1 MENWE
6 FLLQR
11 KGDKSW
17 LPLES
22 PSVEIVEGQYRLAAR
37 SAAANAQVGIA
48 IDYRPS
54 AEVRHQPLQQK
65 LVKRISHDGL
75 MIVMPYTNF
84 VSGSWRIE
92 CSGTEPDAANVLT
105 AWKKTVEFDVI
116 QVSSEFGSEWSYN
129 DFQEEDEY
137 LDNPTEPAPSL
148 HTNALGI
155 ALTEPAPLNY
165 SSPILDI
172 AEQRS
177 TELVQSMFDEFA
189 LFDEENDEG
198 DEAYETTPILQSEIE
213 QEDPL
218 TLLDESQQDT
228 LGAVDTVAASQPR
241 ILLKLQQPQYIV
253 DENNSFT
260 IAGQAYTSGEIEI
273 ILKHPQTL
281 EVIFNNRYAI
291 APPVIAK
298 DQLSSITINSINRD
312 RLAATGVIPFT
323 YEVSVP
329 PPSEVQVLIGE
340 VRIHPQQNFEQYS
353 ELFVMQQMIAVSY
366 PASRVL
372 PELIKEAQKYQA
384 QDNSQNESLTNS
396 LNNSPYNLQETSQ
409 ENSQEISQFVQDS
422 PSSSNVQQ
430 SAQDS
435 PQADSTKNP
444 VAKSKPAK
452 SLSLPPLPS
461 KNPKVALTPE
471 NSQGH
476 SEKLISA
483 ANSISLPI
491 IANTTAPLSS
501 SAVPD
506 IPLSE
511 VDNLQ
516 QLELEFAYTDIWE
529 DNATPVKQ
537 QSSLANNEETDLIYS
552 FEEDPP
558 ENYDELLEKPRR
570 ENLPIIGKTLTS
582 NQPQSGFPNRGNLFL
597 NKLQT
602 LSAEAIANQKVSQR
616 NEDLVIDTLSEPSN
630 RSEGVSEMLV
640 QVEHGLG
647 DSSPITTIAEATS
660 LAELDLELDL
670 ELDRLLNTELDL
682 PDLLPDLILNE
693 YVWEEVIDP
702 NTFPVR
708 TLSGDLS
715 NSNPHG
721 NPNSNSN
728 SNSNSNLSGST
739 VSPLSET
746 ALTIRNLQ
754 ESSPQTVSEQQEIPT
769 PDIIIPEGEIVSGT
783 PMIIAVRLPAIAP
796 KFFVKFWIK
805 DLQTRTIVDGPR
817 WLLDFSK
824 VPDTDFIET
833 RTNISIPLSSIDV
846 AFEAIAI
853 ESQTQRESHK
863 VRVIRAVIPP
873 NFAEDRSFDV

>member
-37 SAAANAQVGIA
+37 SGSANAQVGIA

-54 AEVRHQPLQQK
+54 ADVRHQPLQQK

-116 QVSSEFGSEWSYN
+116 QVSSEFGSEWSYS
-129 DFQEEDEY
+129 DFQEDDEY
-137 LDNPTEPAPSL
+137 LDNPTELAPSF

-189 LFDEENDEG
+189 LFDEESDEG
-198 DEAYETTPILQSEIE
+198 EEAYETKPILQAEIDK
-213 QEDPL
+213 EDPL

-228 LGAVDTVAASQPR
+228 LVAVDNAAASQPR

-281 EVIFNNRYAI
+281 EVIFNTRYAI

-372 PELIKEAQKYQA
+372 PELIKESQKYQT
-384 QDNSQNESLTNS
+384 QDNSQNESLSNS
-396 LNNSPYNLQETSQ
+396 LNNSLNNSQ
-409 ENSQEISQFVQDS
+409 ENSQENLQES
-422 PSSSNVQQ
+422 PNSLSDPK
-430 SAQDS
+430 SAQGS

-444 VAKSKPAK
+444 VAKSKLAK
-452 SLSLPPLPS
+452 WLSLPPLPS
-461 KNPKVALTPE
+461 KNPKVSPTPE
-471 NSQGH
+471 NPQGH

-483 ANSISLPI
+483 ANSISLPVI
-491 IANTTAPLSS
+491 TNTTAPLPS

-506 IPLSE
+506 LPQSE
-511 VDNLQ
+511 LDNLQ

-529 DNATPVKQ
+529 GNTTQVKQ
-537 QSSLANNEETDLIYS
+537 QNSLANNEETDLIYS

-582 NQPQSGFPNRGNLFL
+582 NQPKSGSPNRGNRFL

-602 LSAEAIANQKVSQR
+602 LSAEAIANQKASQR
-616 NEDLVIDTLSEPSN
+616 NEDLVIDTLSEPPN
-630 RSEGVSEMLV
+630 RSESVSEVLV

-715 NSNPHG
+715 NSNPN
-721 NPNSNSN
+721 NP
-728 SNSNSNLSGST
+728 NSNLSGST

-783 PMIIAVRLPAIAP
+783 PMIITVRLPAIAP

-817 WLLDFSK
+817 WLLDFSI

>member
-37 SAAANAQVGIA
+37 SGAANAQVGIA
-48 IDYRPS
+48 IDYRPI
-54 AEVRHQPLQQK
+54 ADVRHQPLQQK
-65 LVKRISHDGL
+65 IVKRISHDGL

-84 VSGSWRIE
+84 VPGLWRIE
-92 CSGTEPDAANVLT
+92 CSGTEADAANVLT
-105 AWKKTVEFDVI
+105 NWKKALEFDVI
-116 QVSSEFGSEWSYN
+116 QVSSEFGSEWQYN
-129 DFQEEDEY
+129 DFQEESED
-137 LDNPTEPAPSL
+137 LDNPTELTPSL

-155 ALTEPAPLNY
+155 ALTEPVPLNY

-177 TELVQSMFDEFA
+177 TELVQSMFEEFA
-189 LFDEENDEG
+189 LFGEESDQEEEDSETNPTL
-198 DEAYETTPILQSEIE
+198 EASEIDQEHSLALIE
-213 QEDPL
+213 Q
-218 TLLDESQQDT
+218 QQQSS
-228 LGAVDTVAASQPR
+228 LVAVDSSASSQPR
-241 ILLKLQQPQYIV
+241 ILLQLQQPQYIV

-260 IAGQAYTSGEIEI
+260 IAGEAYTSGEIEV

-281 EVIFNNRYAI
+281 EVVLNTRYAI
-291 APPVIAK
+291 APPVITQ

-323 YEVSVP
+323 YQVSVP

-372 PELIKEAQKYQA
+372 PELIKEAQKY
-384 QDNSQNESLTNS
+384 EL
-396 LNNSPYNLQETSQ
+396 Q
-409 ENSQEISQFVQDS
+409 ENSQQESLANSQVNS
-422 PSSSNVQQ
+422 PSNSQAVQESANSSSYPKSEQVSSQ
-430 SAQDS
+430 SE
-435 PQADSTKNP
+435 STKNT
-444 VAKSKPAK
+444 VAKSKPLNL
-452 SLSLPPLPS
+452 LSLPPLPS
-461 KNPKVALTPE
+461 KKPQVSPTSE
-471 NSQGH
+471 NSQANL
-476 SEKLISA
+476 EKPISSP
-483 ANSISLPI
+483 NSISLPI
-491 IANTTAPLSS
+491 IANKTSS
-501 SAVPD
+501 PPNAE
-506 IPLSE
+506 IPTSQSKISSE
-511 VDNLQ
+511 LEAENGLE
-516 QLELEFAYTDIWE
+516 QLELEFADTNIWE
-529 DNATPVKQ
+529 DTVVGTKVTNQ
-537 QSSLANNEETDLIYS
+537 NSLTIDEESELTYS
-552 FEEDPP
+552 FEEDLPQ
-558 ENYDELLEKPRR
+558 NYDELLEKPWR
-570 ENLPIIGKTLTS
+570 ENLPSIGKNLTS
-582 NQPQSGFPNRGNLFL
+582 NQPQSATPNRGNRFL
-597 NKLQT
+597 SKLQT
-602 LSAEAIANQKVSQR
+602 LSAEAIAKQKASQR
-616 NEDLVIDTLSEPSN
+616 NEDLVLDTLPEPSL
-630 RSEGVSEMLV
+630 SAPEDLSGMFV
-640 QVEHGLG
+640 QIDNGLG
-647 DSSPITTIAEATS
+647 MPITTIAEATS
-660 LAELDLELDL
+660 LAKLDLELDL
-670 ELDRLLNTELDL
+670 ELDRLLNTE
-682 PDLLPDLILNE
+682 PDLPDLILNE

-715 NSNPHG
+715 ETNPSSA
-721 NPNSNSN
+721 N
-728 SNSNSNLSGST
+728 

-754 ESSPQTVSEQQEIPT
+754 GSSSSTVSEQQEIPT
-769 PDIIIPEGEIVSGT
+769 PHMIIPEGEIISGT
-783 PMIIAVRLPAIAP
+783 PMIISVRLPAIAP

-863 VRVIRAVIPP
+863 VRVIRSVVPP
-873 NFAEDRSFDV
+873 NLAGDRDFDV

>member
-37 SAAANAQVGIA
+37 SGSANAQVGIA

-54 AEVRHQPLQQK
+54 ADVRHQPLQQK

-84 VSGSWRIE
+84 VSGAWRIE

-105 AWKKTVEFDVI
+105 PWEKTVEFDVI

-129 DFQEEDEY
+129 DLQEDDEY
-137 LDNPTEPAPSL
+137 LDNPTELAPSL

-198 DEAYETTPILQSEIE
+198 EEVYETTPILQSEID

-228 LGAVDTVAASQPR
+228 LVAVDNAAASQPR

-396 LNNSPYNLQETSQ
+396 LNNSFN
-409 ENSQEISQFVQDS
+409 NSQDNFQHNSQVGQDS
-422 PSSSNVQQ
+422 SNSSSDQKSDQ
-430 SAQDS
+430 GS
-435 PQADSTKNP
+435 PQADSTQNP
-444 VAKSKPAK
+444 VAKSKPVK

-461 KNPKVALTPE
+461 KNHKVAPTL
-471 NSQGH
+471 QGD
-476 SEKLISA
+476 SEKLISS

-491 IANTTAPLSS
+491 ITNTTAPLPSS
-501 SAVPD
+501 VVPD
-506 IPLSE
+506 LPQSE

-529 DNATPVKQ
+529 DNATLVKQ
-537 QSSLANNEETDLIYS
+537 QNSLPNNEEPVYS
-552 FEEDPP
+552 FEEEPLP
-558 ENYDELLEKPRR
+558 NYDALLEKPRR
-570 ENLPIIGKTLTS
+570 ENLPIIGKNLTS
-582 NQPQSGFPNRGNLFL
+582 NQPQSGSPNRGNRFL

-602 LSAEAIANQKVSQR
+602 LSAEAIANQKASQR
-616 NEDLVIDTLSEPSN
+616 NEDLVIDTLSEPAN
-630 RSEGVSEMLV
+630 RSEVMSELLV
-640 QVEHGLG
+640 QVEHELG
-647 DSSPITTIAEATS
+647 NSSPITTIAEATS

-715 NSNPHG
+715 NSNPN
-721 NPNSNSN
+721 NP
-728 SNSNSNLSGST
+728 NSNLSGST

-746 ALTIRNLQ
+746 VLTIRNLQ
-754 ESSPQTVSEQQEIPT
+754 ESSLQTVSEQQEIPT

-783 PMIIAVRLPAIAP
+783 PMMITVQLPAIAP

-873 NFAEDRSFDV
+873 NFAEDRSFEL

>member
-37 SAAANAQVGIA
+37 SGSANAQVGIA

-54 AEVRHQPLQQK
+54 ADVRHQPLQQK

-129 DFQEEDEY
+129 DFQEDDEY
-137 LDNPTEPAPSL
+137 LDNPTELAPSL

-177 TELVQSMFDEFA
+177 TELVQSMFEEFA
-189 LFDEENDEG
+189 LFDEESDEG
-198 DEAYETTPILQSEIE
+198 EEAYETKPMLQAEID
-213 QEDPL
+213 QEAPL

-228 LGAVDTVAASQPR
+228 LVTVDTVAASQPR

-253 DENNSFT
+253 DEKNSFT
-260 IAGQAYTSGEIEI
+260 ITGQAYTSGEIEI

-281 EVIFNNRYAI
+281 EVIFNTRYAI
-291 APPVIAK
+291 APPDIVK

-396 LNNSPYNLQETSQ
+396 LNNSFN
-409 ENSQEISQFVQDS
+409 NSQDNFQHNSQVGQDS
-422 PSSSNVQQ
+422 SNSSSDQKSDQ
-430 SAQDS
+430 GS
-435 PQADSTKNP
+435 PQADSTQNP
-444 VAKSKPAK
+444 VAKSKPVK

-461 KNPKVALTPE
+461 KNPKVAPTPE
-471 NSQGH
+471 NPQGH

-491 IANTTAPLSS
+491 ITNTTAPLPSS
-501 SAVPD
+501 VVPD
-506 IPLSE
+506 LPQSE

-529 DNATPVKQ
+529 DNATLVKQ
-537 QSSLANNEETDLIYS
+537 QNSLPNNEEPVYS
-552 FEEDPP
+552 FEEEPLP
-558 ENYDELLEKPRR
+558 NYDELLEKPRR
-570 ENLPIIGKTLTS
+570 ENLPIIGKNLTS
-582 NQPQSGFPNRGNLFL
+582 NQPQSGSPNRGNRFL

-602 LSAEAIANQKVSQR
+602 LSAEAIANQKASQR
-616 NEDLVIDTLSEPSN
+616 NEDLVIDTLSEPAN
-630 RSEGVSEMLV
+630 RSEVMSELLV
-640 QVEHGLG
+640 QVEHELG
-647 DSSPITTIAEATS
+647 NSSPITTIAEATS

-715 NSNPHG
+715 NSNPN
-721 NPNSNSN
+721 NP
-728 SNSNSNLSGST
+728 NSNLSGST

-746 ALTIRNLQ
+746 VLTIRNLQ
-754 ESSPQTVSEQQEIPT
+754 ESSLQTVSEQQEIPT
-769 PDIIIPEGEIVSGT
+769 PDIIIPEGEIISGT
-783 PMIIAVRLPAIAP
+783 PMMITVQLPAIAP

-873 NFAEDRSFDV
+873 NFAEDRSFEL